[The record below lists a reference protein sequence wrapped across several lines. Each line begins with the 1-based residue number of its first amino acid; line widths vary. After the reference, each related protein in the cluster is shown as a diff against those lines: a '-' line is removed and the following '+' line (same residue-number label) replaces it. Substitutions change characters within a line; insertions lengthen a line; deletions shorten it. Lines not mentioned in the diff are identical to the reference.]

1 MKKSEPDRNS
11 VLEKI
16 ISGAQTGVDRAALDI
31 AMEMG
36 IPAGGYCPQGRKA
49 EDGRIPDRYPVTELP
64 TPDYSAR
71 TEMNVRESDGT
82 LILNMGM
89 LSGGTGLTFELAAMH
104 GKPCIVVQLDFPD
117 REPGQVVSWI
127 RENRIRVL
135 NVAGPRESKMPGVLY
150 TQACRYLRE
159 LLRAHP

>member
-1 MKKSEPDRNS
+1 MKKKQPERNS

-16 ISGAQTGVDRAALDI
+16 ISGAQTGVDRAALDV

-36 IPAGGYCPQGRKA
+36 IPVGGYCPQGRKA

-71 TEMNVRESDGT
+71 TGMNVRVSDGT
-82 LILNMGM
+82 LILNMGR
-89 LSGGTGLTFELAAMH
+89 LGGGTGLTFELAAMH
-104 GKPCIVVQLDFPD
+104 GKPCIVVQLDCPD
-117 REPGQVVSWI
+117 REPGQVADWI

-135 NVAGPRESKMPGVLY
+135 NVAGPRESRVPGVLY
-150 TQACRYLRE
+150 AEAFRYLRE